1 MTKKWAVFFIA
12 AVIGLTI
19 MFGLTLPDT
28 KFDYDFDKFFKPDDE
43 TTEYFNNHRQDFGT
57 DNDFILIAIVNK
69 SGVFDPAFLSK
80 IDSLT
85 REFKTLP
92 YVKTVISPTTLTY
105 NIRESLTGA
114 IFQTPVIRGDRT
126 KDSIRVFTDPSL
138 IGNTFSSDTSAIS
151 LVVITDSN
159 LSKNKSDIVSEAL
172 QASLSKYSFDG
183 IHMAGRAIAQVVYID
198 KIQNEFGL
206 FMGIAMVFVVII
218 LFVTFRSFRGVII
231 PMVTVLTAVVWSI
244 GILNLSG
251 KGVNLLLNMLPPV
264 IFVVGM
270 SDAVHLYSRFLEE
283 LRNGATKEVAIHQ
296 TIFDTGSAA
305 FLTSITTA
313 IGFASLYLTGIPVLQ
328 DFGIIVAVGVIAAF
342 AISITLLPAWL
353 VLTDIPHRVVTKD
366 KGNWQRFLD
375 KLLIPM
381 IRYRKWVFLG
391 TLVITIGFGFAASKL
406 ELNNFILEDLKP
418 DEPVSQDFAFF
429 DKNFAGVRPFE
440 LGLKLKN
447 KDESFLSA
455 ANLENLNKIEEY
467 LKEQYGV
474 SAIISPVTAAKENNR
489 MNHGGRNEYYRL
501 PSGNDESKTQ
511 KDLNNIAK
519 TGKLKP
525 VLSKDQTYARIS
537 GRTIDLGAQ
546 YFSKANLDLQ
556 TFAEAEGISKTIDI
570 EVTGTGMLV
579 DRTNQNLVL
588 SLGKGLAAAFL
599 LISILMGI
607 VFQSFKMVIIAL
619 LPNLLPLIAIGG
631 IMAIFGIDLK
641 MSTSII
647 FTIAFGIAVDDTI
660 HFLSRYRLELLNGR
674 SKSQALRNA
683 YVFTGKAIILTSII
697 LFGGFISLCFSSFQS
712 TFYIGIL
719 VTLTLIF
726 ALAFDLT
733 FLPALLS
740 LRDKESE

>member
-1 MTKKWAVFFIA
+1 
-12 AVIGLTI
+12 

-283 LRNGATKEVAIHQ
+283 LRNGASKKTAIHQ

-328 DFGIIVAVGVIAAF
+328 DFGIIVAAGVIAAF

-366 KGNWQRFLD
+366 KGNWQKFLD
-375 KLLIPM
+375 RLLSPM
-381 IRYRKWVFLG
+381 IKYRKWVFLG
-391 TLVITIGFGFAASKL
+391 TLLITIGFGFAASKL

-447 KDESFLSA
+447 KNESFLSPV
-455 ANLENLNKIEEY
+455 NLENLNKIEGY
-467 LKEQYGV
+467 LKEYYGV

-489 MNHGGRNEYYRL
+489 MNHGGKNEYYRL
-501 PSGNDESKTQ
+501 THSGNDESKTQ
-511 KDLNNIAK
+511 RDLNNIAK

-525 VLSKDQTYARIS
+525 VLSKEQTYARIS

-546 YFSKANLDLQ
+546 YFSKANADLQ
-556 TFAEAEGISKTIDI
+556 TFAEAEGITKTIDL

-607 VFQSFKMVIIAL
+607 VFRSFKMVIIAL

-631 IMAIFGIDLK
+631 VMAIFGIDLK

-683 YVFTGKAIILTSII
+683 YVFAGKAIILTSII

-719 VTLTLIF
+719 VTLTLFF

>member
-1 MTKKWAVFFIA
+1 MFFVA
-12 AVIGLTI
+12 AVLGLTI

-43 TTEYFNNHRQDFGT
+43 TTKYFNNHRQDFGT
-57 DNDFILIAIVNK
+57 DNDFILIAVVNK
-69 SGVFDPAFLSK
+69 SGVFDPVFLTK

-85 REFKTLP
+85 QEVKTLQ
-92 YVKTVISPTTLTY
+92 YVKNVIAPTTLTY
-105 NIRESLTGA
+105 NVREPLTGA
-114 IFQTPVIRGDRT
+114 IFQTPVIRGDRD
-126 KDSIRVFTDPSL
+126 KDSIRVFSDPSL
-138 IGNTFSSDTSAIS
+138 IDNIFSTDTSAVS

-159 LSKNKSDIVSEAL
+159 LSKAKSDIVSEAL
-172 QASLSKYSFDG
+172 QTSLSNYSFDG
-183 IHMAGRAIAQVVYID
+183 VHLAGRAIAQVVYID

-206 FMGIAMVFVVII
+206 FMGIAIIFVVII
-218 LFVTFRSFRGVII
+218 LFITFRSFRGVII

-244 GILNLSG
+244 GLLNLSG

-283 LRNGATKEVAIHQ
+283 LRNGASKKTAIHQ
-296 TIFDTGSAA
+296 TIFDTGMAA

-328 DFGIIVAVGVIAAF
+328 DFGIIVAAGVIAAF
-342 AISITLLPAWL
+342 VISITLLPAWL
-353 VLTDIPHRVVTKD
+353 VLTDIPERVVIKD
-366 KGNWQRFLD
+366 KGRWQNFLD
-375 KLLIPM
+375 KLLVPM
-381 IRYRKWVFLG
+381 IRYRKWVFLS

-418 DEPVSQDFAFF
+418 DESVSQDFAFF
-429 DKNFAGVRPFE
+429 DNNFAGVRPFE

-447 KDESFLSA
+447 KDESFLSPD
-455 ANLENLNKIEEY
+455 NLEKLNKIEGY

-489 MNHGGRNEYYRL
+489 MNQGGRNEFYLL
-501 PSGNDESKTQ
+501 PTGNDESKTQ
-511 KDLNNIAK
+511 RDLNTIAN

-546 YFSKANLDLQ
+546 YFSKANTDLQ
-556 TFAEAEGISKTIDI
+556 TFAEAEGITKTIDL

-579 DRTNQNLVL
+579 DRTNQNLVW

-607 VFQSFKMVIIAL
+607 VFRSFKMVIIAL
-619 LPNLLPLIAIGG
+619 VPNLLPLIAIGG

-660 HFLSRYRLELLNGR
+660 HLLSRYRLELLNGR

-719 VTLTLIF
+719 VTLTLAF
-726 ALAFDLT
+726 ALIFDLT
-733 FLPALLS
+733 ILPALLS
-740 LRDKESE
+740 LREKDSE